1 MIAFLT
7 DWGHDSYYVGVAK
20 AVIREINRDVEI
32 LDICHNIKPFSVRHA
47 AYVIERVIK
56 DLPADTVFLAVVDP
70 GVGTSRKPVA
80 MVLKNGMC
88 MVGPDN
94 GIFTLAAEGFGV
106 HEVRE
111 LENRQY
117 HRGVSRSFHGRDI
130 FAPVAA
136 HIARGLAVEKLGS
149 RLMNFEYL
157 KYRKATKSGNSFTGE
172 VAFYDSF
179 GNLET
184 NIPLSIA
191 GELEEGDILELNRG
205 RNQFKITFGNTY
217 YDVNPGQLM
226 AHFDSS
232 GYLEITVNKG
242 SARELLGM
250 DEGEQITVVKAR

>member
-1 MIAFLT
+1 MILS
-7 DWGHDSYYVGVAK
+7 GS
-20 AVIREINRDVEI
+20 
-32 LDICHNIKPFSVRHA
+32 
-47 AYVIERVIK
+47 
-56 DLPADTVFLAVVDP
+56 LA
-70 GVGTSRKPVA
+70 S
-80 MVLKNGMC
+80 
-88 MVGPDN
+88 
-94 GIFTLAAEGFGV
+94 IFTLAAESFGV

-136 HIARGLAVEKLGS
+136 HIAKGLAVEKLGS

-157 KYRKATKSGNSFTGE
+157 KYRKATRSGDALTGE
-172 VAFYDSF
+172 VAFYDGF

-184 NIPLSIA
+184 NIPLSL
-191 GELEEGDILELNRG
+191 GTGLEEGDILELSRG
-205 RNQFKITFGNTY
+205 RKQFTITFGNTY
-217 YDVNPGQLM
+217 YDVNFGQLM

-232 GYLEITVNKG
+232 GYMEITVNKG